1 MKTVQKKIKIKLICN
16 NSIDFVNI
24 YRIIRNSKIILEFIL
39 FVSFF

>member
-24 YRIIRNSKIILEFIL
+24 YRISNSKIILEFIL
-39 FVSFF
+39 FVSLF